1 MLISRRT
8 LLLAVFCLA
17 NLFAGS
23 LYSWSVFSEPL
34 AQKLSTSA
42 ADLAFIFSV
51 AAGINPFAMIS
62 GGWFNDRFGPKYV
75 LTVGGLMIGAGLVL
89 ASCAESLLMLSVV
102 YGLCFGFGVGLT
114 YVSTLGTAMKLF
126 PDRKGLAGGLVTM
139 SYGLS
144 SMCVPI
150 AASNLIEHFGIT
162 FALLIFGLVCGSV
175 IAATG
180 ILSGAATSAGVSHE
194 ITKALA
200 ALRDRPLAAS
210 HLTLPVQDKNWKEM
224 LASPVFYAMLV
235 LFICGSTGAL
245 MLIPSAVMISMQ
257 QIGLTAQAAAGCVSA
272 LAVANTL
279 GRVSGG
285 LISDRIGR
293 LPTLGL
299 SLFAAMS
306 GLMLLLCSGTDDVT
320 TFLAGLILTTVC
332 YGSFVGV
339 FPSLTVETFGLKYNS
354 VNYGIMAAG
363 FSSAGILGP
372 VLLKLFSDASDFSQA
387 YIAAEIVCLA
397 GLGSLWVCRQLKTG
411 AGASAVVPI
420 RPTA

>member
-23 LYSWSVFSEPL
+23 LYSWSVFSDPL
-34 AQKLSTSA
+34 AQKLSVSA

-175 IAATG
+175 IAAAG

-194 ITKALA
+194 ITQALA
-200 ALRDRPLAAS
+200 AFWDRPLAAS
-210 HLTLPVQDKNWKEM
+210 HSTLPVEDKNWKEM

-279 GRVSGG
+279 GRV
-285 LISDRIGR
+285 
-293 LPTLGL
+293 
-299 SLFAAMS
+299 
-306 GLMLLLCSGTDDVT
+306 
-320 TFLAGLILTTVC
+320 
-332 YGSFVGV
+332 
-339 FPSLTVETFGLKYNS
+339 
-354 VNYGIMAAG
+354 
-363 FSSAGILGP
+363 
-372 VLLKLFSDASDFSQA
+372 
-387 YIAAEIVCLA
+387 
-397 GLGSLWVCRQLKTG
+397 
-411 AGASAVVPI
+411 
-420 RPTA
+420 

>member
-1 MLISRRT
+1 M
-8 LLLAVFCLA
+8 
-17 NLFAGS
+17 
-23 LYSWSVFSEPL
+23 
-34 AQKLSTSA
+34 
-42 ADLAFIFSV
+42 
-51 AAGINPFAMIS
+51 
-62 GGWFNDRFGPKYV
+62 

-175 IAATG
+175 IAAAG

-194 ITKALA
+194 ITQALA
-200 ALRDRPLAAS
+200 AFWDRPLAAS
-210 HLTLPVQDKNWKEM
+210 HSTLPVEDKNWKEM

-293 LPTLGL
+293 LPTLGV

-339 FPSLTVETFGLKYNS
+339 FPSLTVETSASNTTVSITASWPQASRQPAFS
-354 VNYGIMAAG
+354 APC
-363 FSSAGILGP
+363 FSSSSPAH
-372 VLLKLFSDASDFSQA
+372 SDFRRLYSRGNRLPCRPR
-387 YIAAEIVCLA
+387 IPLDLPSVEDWRR
-397 GLGSLWVCRQLKTG
+397 SLCCRTN
-411 AGASAVVPI
+411 
-420 RPTA
+420 PTEA